1 MRMEKFVP
9 YEKLSKKKKKE
20 QNDKKRVVWGL
31 TPRPLANLKIRK
43 RMTEIRK
50 RNIHYR
56 RCENGN
62 QTSGCRWSGITH

>member
-31 TPRPLANLKIRK
+31 NPITRK
-43 RMTEIRK
+43 TK
-50 RNIHYR
+50 NPKAYDRNSEKKYTLSEVR
-56 RCENGN
+56 E
-62 QTSGCRWSGITH
+62 W

>member
-31 TPRPLANLKIRK
+31 TPVHSP
-43 RMTEIRK
+43 T
-50 RNIHYR
+50 
-56 RCENGN
+56 
-62 QTSGCRWSGITH
+62 